1 MKAIMISI
9 KPKWCAKIM
18 NGEKTIEVRKNK
30 ALASAIQKLIDEY
43 GYADI
48 YVYCS
53 KNESLHYVSFKGW
66 CNGNTWKKERPL
78 ASCSED
84 YSGKVAFKFRC
95 YKVEEYPY
103 INDRYDELIGSCLSE
118 KELLDYSTIKEENGI
133 RFVKTIYAI
142 NISNLKIF
150 DKLKELSEFR
160 KPNTPSYEQ
169 TKPFAEMFGEPYSQ
183 EEYRKQCEM
192 FGFVLTKAPQN
203 MCYIEVEE

>member
-1 MKAIMISI
+1 MKAIMISG
-9 KPKWCAKIM
+9 KPRWAALIM
-18 NGEKTIEVRKNK
+18 NGIKTKEIRKNK
-30 ALASAIQKLIDEY
+30 VLASAIQKLIDEQ
-43 GYADI
+43 GYVDI
-48 YVYCS
+48 YWYCS
-53 KNESLHYVSFKGW
+53 KDKETIAINPYGGYAIIPNKHKNEYF
-66 CNGNTWKKERPL
+66 N
-78 ASCSED
+78 
-84 YSGKVAFKFRC
+84 GKVVFKFRC
-95 YKVEEYPY
+95 YYVKEYPY

-118 KELLDYSTIKEENGI
+118 KEILDYSTIKEENGI

-150 DKLKELSEFR
+150 DKPKELSEFR